1 MSAYSN
7 TAKRF
12 DAAFSRQTFHKSIQS
27 IHSHKK
33 TSDQIR
39 GFLDHRIL
47 AISCEVCLI
56 NAEMKCTSKLVW
68 RVEP

>member
-7 TAKRF
+7 TAKRL
-12 DAAFSRQTFHKSIQS
+12 DAAFSRQTFHKSMQS

-39 GFLDHRIL
+39 GFLDQIIM
-47 AISCEVCLI
+47 AISYVRYLI
-56 NAEMKCTSKLVW
+56 NAGMKCTSKPV
-68 RVEP
+68 

>member
-7 TAKRF
+7 TAKRL
-12 DAAFSRQTFHKSIQS
+12 DAAFSRQTFHKCIQS

-39 GFLDHRIL
+39 GFLDHHIL
-47 AISCEVCLI
+47 TLELRARL
-56 NAEMKCTSKLVW
+56 
-68 RVEP
+68 

>member
-12 DAAFSRQTFHKSIQS
+12 DAAFSRQTFHKCTQFM
-27 IHSHKK
+27 HGNKK

-39 GFLDHRIL
+39 GFLKSNHSD
-47 AISCEVCLI
+47 
-56 NAEMKCTSKLVW
+56 N
-68 RVEP
+68 